1 MAFFIMPKFKF
12 SLQKLLDN
20 RLHDLTKESVYSL
33 GLQLIDS
40 IKSIHNAGYTYND
53 LKPSSIMFDYNVSM
67 KQILNRG
74 GANVQVTLNSLPD
87 MSDDWRS
94 FIHLNKAE
102 AKELARFLNEWVEG
116 REPEGH

>member
-1 MAFFIMPKFKF
+1 MGREFILDKRKFKQ
-12 SLQKLLDN
+12 LKN
-20 RLHDLTKESVYSL
+20 R
-33 GLQLIDS
+33 
-40 IKSIHNAGYTYND
+40 
-53 LKPSSIMFDYNVSM
+53 NVSM

>member
-1 MAFFIMPKFKF
+1 MGREFILDKRKFKE
-12 SLQKLLDN
+12 LKN
-20 RLHDLTKESVYSL
+20 R
-33 GLQLIDS
+33 
-40 IKSIHNAGYTYND
+40 
-53 LKPSSIMFDYNVSM
+53 NVSM

-102 AKELARFLNEWVEG
+102 AKELARVLNEWVEG